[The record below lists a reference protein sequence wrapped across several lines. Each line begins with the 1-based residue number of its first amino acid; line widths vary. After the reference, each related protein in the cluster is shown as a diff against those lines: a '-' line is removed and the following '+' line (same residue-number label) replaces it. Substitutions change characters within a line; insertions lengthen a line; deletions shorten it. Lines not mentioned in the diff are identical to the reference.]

1 MVYFGFY
8 CFKDLLKLTRNLLEI
23 LDKEDSSFKYF
34 DDKGDWEIFL
44 NRISEILKFIIF
56 LRR

>member
-34 DDKGDWEIFL
+34 DDKGD
-44 NRISEILKFIIF
+44 
-56 LRR
+56 